1 VFTYVAYGLGIH
13 CVLELPELTPG
24 PAPPDVVVRQG
35 RIPERPR
42 GPTVSDSALHASGD
56 EACLY
61 WPDIGA
67 FLLRQ
72 GREITFDPR
81 PDMPAGLIRLYLLGP
96 VLGLLLHQRGLFVL
110 HASAVALDGGVV
122 AFLGHSGRGKSTTAA
137 VLYARGGAVV
147 ADDAMAVD
155 LAADG
160 GPAALPGFPQL
171 KLLPDAVTALG
182 ENPEDLPRIHAGDEK
197 RARAVS
203 AVATAPGPLRR
214 LYVLTDADALG
225 VEPLHGHAAVFEVLQ
240 HSFVAPALEQ
250 LGSSRFLA
258 ECTRLAAAVPVR
270 RLRRPR
276 NLARLDELAA
286 LIEADAAGP
295 PTNGPSGVA
304 RRAQ

>member
-13 CVLELPELTPG
+13 SALELPELTPG
-24 PAPPDVVVRQG
+24 SLPPDVVVRPG
-35 RIPERPR
+35 HVTIPPR
-42 GPTVSDSALHASGD
+42 ALPASAGPLHTSGD
-56 EACLY
+56 EDCLY
-61 WPDIGA
+61 WPDVGA

-72 GREITFDPR
+72 GREVTFDPR
-81 PDMPAGLIRLYLLGP
+81 PDMPVGLIRLYLLGP

-122 AFLGHSGRGKSTTAA
+122 GFLGHSGRGKSTTAA
-137 VLYARGGAVV
+137 MLHARGGAVV

-155 LAADG
+155 LAAAG

-171 KLLPDAVTALG
+171 KLLPDAVAALG

-197 RARAVS
+197 RTRVVS
-203 AVATAPGPLRR
+203 AVATAPRPLRR
-214 LYVLTDADALG
+214 LYVLTDADSLG
-225 VEPLHGHAAVFEVLQ
+225 VEPLYGHAAVFEVLQ

-258 ECTRLAAAVPVR
+258 DCTRLAMAVPVR

-276 NLARLDELAA
+276 CLAELDKLAA
-286 LIEADAAGP
+286 LVEADVAGEP
-295 PTNGPSGVA
+295 ANSPG
-304 RRAQ
+304 